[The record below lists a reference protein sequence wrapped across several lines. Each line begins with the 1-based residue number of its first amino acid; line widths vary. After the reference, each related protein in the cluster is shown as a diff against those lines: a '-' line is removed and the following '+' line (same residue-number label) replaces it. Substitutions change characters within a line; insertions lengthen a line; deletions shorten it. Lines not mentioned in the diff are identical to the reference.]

1 MALRVLRDV
10 VALEEHGKQFI
21 DNNAGVLVVQ
31 RVVFGGAVRGAIA
44 VPCSVLDITNGPW
57 RSYQPHA
64 FFDVESN
71 MAKANF
77 VAFEVN
83 RYPSVQSCEHAC
95 TWFRIQTN
103 LGLAHNTLQAYGRA
117 LNDFLAFTG
126 KSGTGVVAASREHI
140 SAWVRDLLSRP
151 NNRSNKAILVDS
163 GVGLSNAT
171 LQQRIT
177 AVRLFYDFLIEEGMR
192 STNPVGRGRYTARK
206 GFASKGER

>member
-1 MALRVLRDV
+1 M
-10 VALEEHGKQFI
+10 EFTE
-21 DNNAGVLVVQ
+21 AG
-31 RVVFGGAVRGAIA
+31 GGPRFSSAVRGAIA
-44 VPCSVLDITNGPW
+44 VACSVLDITKGPW

-64 FFDVESN
+64 VFDVESN

-83 RYPSVQSCEHAC
+83 RYPSVQSCEHAR

-151 NNRSNKAILVDS
+151 NNRSNKAILIDS

-206 GFASKGER
+206 GFASKGDRGLLPRFHKLPWIQIGRAHV